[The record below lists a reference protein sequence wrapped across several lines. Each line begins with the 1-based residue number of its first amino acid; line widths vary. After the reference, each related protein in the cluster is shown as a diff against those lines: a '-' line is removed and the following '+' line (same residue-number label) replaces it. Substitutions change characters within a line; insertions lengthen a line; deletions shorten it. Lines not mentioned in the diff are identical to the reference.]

1 MTARYR
7 LAVDIG
13 GTFTDLVL
21 HDAATGRL
29 AVHKVLTTPEDPA
42 EGALRG
48 LDALC
53 AQAEVPLA
61 EVGLLVHG
69 TTLVTNAIIERRG
82 APTGL
87 LCTRGFRDVLEIGRE
102 QRYDIYD
109 LFLRYPDPLVPRRWR
124 LEVDERCSRDGT
136 VLRPLDLEQ
145 VRAATRALVAQGVR
159 ALAVVF
165 LHAYRNPAHEQ
176 AARDLV
182 RAEFPDLAVS
192 ISSDVAPEIREY
204 ERTCTTVANA
214 YVQPLVARY
223 LDRLEAAVAARGF
236 RGRFFLM
243 QSSGGLLA
251 PEAARRYPIRLLESG
266 PAGGAL
272 VAAFFGARAGRPT
285 VVAFDMGGT
294 TAKIALVRDGR
305 PDVRPMIEAAR
316 VHRFKR
322 GSGIPITIPVVDMI
336 EIGAGGGSLVRI
348 DALGLLKVGPDSAG
362 AVPGPACYGFGGREA
377 TVTDACLAL
386 GYFDPHYFLGGA
398 MALDAAAAHAALARA
413 GAPLELDAVQ
423 TAWGAYSIACEAMAA
438 AARVHL
444 IERGEDPRRFT
455 LMAFG
460 GAGPAHAARVAR
472 ILGIRDV
479 VVPPAPGVASAIG
492 FLVAPASVELARS
505 LPGELETL
513 DWQAVDALLADLEAR
528 GRQVLAEAGVAAGH
542 VQVERRA
549 EMRFA
554 GQFHDIA
561 VPLPAGAL
569 AAGGAAALQQRFADA
584 YRALYGHVLDG
595 YRVQALNWRVLVTGQ
610 RPEAALLA
618 AWTPTGGPPQKG
630 VRRAYFPERGGFVE
644 VPVFERAR
652 LPVGAV
658 VVGPAIVE
666 EREATTVVGP
676 EDRLTVDR
684 HGNLIIA
691 IGAAS

>member
-1 MTARYR
+1 MTTRYR
-7 LAVDIG
+7 IAVDIG

-29 AVHKVLTTPEDPA
+29 VIHKVLTTPDDPA

-48 LDALC
+48 LDELC
-53 AQAEVPLA
+53 AQAGVSLA
-61 EVGLLVHG
+61 DVGLLVHG

-87 LCTRGFRDVLEIGRE
+87 VCTRGFRDVLEIGRE

-145 VRAATRALVAQGVR
+145 VRAAVRTLVAQGVR

-176 AARDLV
+176 AARELV

-223 LDRLEAAVAARGF
+223 LDRLQGAVAARGF
-236 RGRFFLM
+236 SGRFFLM

-251 PEAARRYPIRLLESG
+251 PDAARRYPIRLLESG

-272 VAAFFGARAGRPT
+272 VAAFFGARAGRPAQ
-285 VVAFDMGGT
+285 VAFDMGGT
-294 TAKIALVRDGR
+294 TAKIALVRGGR
-305 PDVRPMIEAAR
+305 PDVRPMIEVAR
-316 VHRFKR
+316 VHRFTR
-322 GSGIPITIPVVDMI
+322 GSGIPITIPVVDML
-336 EIGAGGGSLVRI
+336 EIGAGGGSRVRV

-362 AVPGPACYGFGGREA
+362 ALPGPACYGFGGTEA
-377 TVTDACLAL
+377 TVTDACLTL

-398 MALDAAAAHAALARA
+398 MALDAAAAQAALARA
-413 GAPLELDAVQ
+413 GAPLGLDAVQ
-423 TAWGAYSIACEAMAA
+423 TAWGVYSIACEAMAA
-438 AARVHL
+438 AARVHI
-444 IERGEDPRRFT
+444 IERGEDPRRFA

-472 ILGIRDV
+472 ILGLREV
-479 VVPPAPGVASAIG
+479 VIPPAPGVASAIG
-492 FLVAPASVELARS
+492 FLVAPASVEVARS
-505 LPGELETL
+505 LPGELEVL
-513 DWQAVDALLADLEAR
+513 DWPAVDALLADLETQ
-528 GRQVLAEAGVAAGH
+528 GRQVLAEAGVAAAH
-542 VQVERRA
+542 VQVERRV
-549 EMRFA
+549 EMRFV
-554 GQFHDIA
+554 GQFHDIT

-569 AAGGAAALQQRFADA
+569 AAGGAAALQRRFEEA
-584 YRALYGHVLDG
+584 YRAAYGHVLDG

-610 RPEAALLA
+610 RPEVALLA
-618 AWTPTGGPPQKG
+618 AWTPAAGPPQKG
-630 VRRAYFPERGGFVE
+630 VRRAYFPECGGFVE

-652 LPVGAV
+652 LPAGATV
-658 VVGPAIVE
+658 SGPAIVE
-666 EREATTVVGP
+666 EREATTVVAPG
-676 EDRLTVDR
+676 DRLAVDR
-684 HGNLIIA
+684 HGELIIA
-691 IGAAS
+691 IGAGT

>member
-1 MTARYR
+1 MTMRYR
-7 LAVDIG
+7 IAFDIG
-13 GTFTDLVL
+13 GTFTDIVL
-21 HDAATGRL
+21 QDAATGRL
-29 AVHKVLTTPEDPA
+29 AIHKVLTTPDDPA

-53 AQAEVPLA
+53 ARAEVPLA
-61 EVGLLVHG
+61 RVGLLVHG

-82 APTGL
+82 VPTGL

-109 LFLRYPDPLVPRRWR
+109 LFLRYPEPLVPRRWR
-124 LEVDERCSRDGT
+124 LEVDERCSRDGA

-145 VRAATRALVAQGVR
+145 VRAAARALVAQGVR

-176 AARDLV
+176 AARDLLL
-182 RAEFPDLAVS
+182 AEFPDLAVS
-192 ISSDVAPEIREY
+192 ISSEVAPEIREY

-236 RGRFFLM
+236 RGRFYLM
-243 QSSGGLLA
+243 QSSGGLIA
-251 PEAARRYPIRLLESG
+251 PEVARRYPIRLLESG

-272 VAAFFGARAGRPT
+272 VAAFFGERAGRPA

-294 TAKIALVRDGR
+294 TAKIALVQDGR
-305 PDVRPMIEAAR
+305 PAVRPQIEAAR
-316 VHRFKR
+316 VHRFTR
-322 GSGIPITIPVVDMI
+322 GSGIPIMIPVVDMI
-336 EIGAGGGSLVRI
+336 EIGAGGGSIVRV

-362 AVPGPACYGFGGREA
+362 AIPGPACYGFGGAEA

-398 MALDAAAAHAALARA
+398 MTLDAAAARAALARA
-413 GAPLELDAVQ
+413 GAPLGLDAVQ
-423 TAWGAYSIACEAMAA
+423 TAWGIYSIACEHMAA
-438 AARVHL
+438 AARVHI
-444 IERGEDPRRFT
+444 IERGADPRRFA

-472 ILGIRDV
+472 ILGMREV

-492 FLVAPASVELARS
+492 FLVAPVSVDLARS
-505 LPGELETL
+505 LPGELDAM
-513 DWQAVDALLADLEAR
+513 DWHAVDALLAELESR
-528 GRQVLAEAGVAAGH
+528 GRQLLAEAGVAAG
-542 VQVERRA
+542 QVRIERRA

-554 GQFHDIA
+554 GQFHDIE

-569 AAGGAAALQQRFADA
+569 AAGGAADLRRRFEDA
-584 YRALYGHVLDG
+584 YRALYGHALDG
-595 YRVQALNWRVLVTGQ
+595 YRVQALNWRVLATGN
-610 RPEAALLA
+610 RPEAALVA
-618 AWTPTGGPPQKG
+618 AWTPLPGPPHKG
-630 VRRAYFPERGGFVE
+630 ARRAYFPECGGFVE
-644 VPVFERAR
+644 VPVFDRYR
-652 LPVGAV
+652 LPAGAAV
-658 VVGPAIVE
+658 AGPAIVE
-666 EREATTVVGP
+666 EREATTVVAPG
-676 EDRLTVDR
+676 DRLTVTP
-684 HGNLIIA
+684 HGHLLLA
-691 IGAAS
+691 IGARA